1 MRRDRN
7 RLQLVPGQNQ
17 SSEFSE
23 FIKHSMRERLELV
36 IIQIQICETG
46 KFVKHSTGERLQ
58 LVPTEQHSVQFV
70 CDEIKG

>member
-1 MRRDRN
+1 M
-7 RLQLVPGQNQ
+7 QKQ
-17 SSEFSE
+17 SSEFGE

-36 IIQIQICETG
+36 TTKFQICETG

-58 LVPTEQHSVQFV
+58 LVTSEQHSVQFV